1 MAFLSIGAPRRA
13 AAVSLEQLLTDGQN
27 PLRAVVDSVNA
38 NCFIA
43 DLDLTLVYRNRKANQ
58 TLRDLGPAI
67 RQAFGLSVDELLG
80 GSIHR
85 FHKDPARV
93 ERILADPQALPRAA
107 TFSFGG
113 ITLRTLISAITDS
126 AGTRHGYVV
135 IWDNVSARNSAAD
148 SAFVS
153 VESATGVLQEITQ
166 RIDRVAAMTSEQ
178 ATTAA
183 AATEQLRAAV
193 AEIARS
199 SSGASEQS
207 THAVAATVEGVQK
220 LRDLQQSTTEIGDF
234 LRLITGIAAQTN
246 MLALNATIE
255 AARAGEAGKGFAV
268 VAYEVKQLA
277 AATAGSIGDIEARI
291 AAIQRAASEGVE
303 ALERIEGLISS
314 ISESQSTVA
323 SAIEEQSAVTAEIS
337 RAIGGIADG
346 TRDTAEQTALFLSSM
361 DDVRNQTSTLHD
373 MLKES

>member
-13 AAVSLEQLLTDGQN
+13 GVVSLEQLLADELN
-27 PLRAVVDSVNA
+27 PLRATLDSLNA

-43 DLDLTLVYRNRKANQ
+43 GLDLTLVYRNRKANQ
-58 TLRDLGPAI
+58 TLGDLGPAI
-67 RQAFGLSVDELLG
+67 RQAFGLSVDQLLG

-85 FHKDPARV
+85 FHKDPARI
-93 ERILADPQALPRAA
+93 EGILADPTALPRQA

-126 AGTRHGYVV
+126 AGTRQGHVV
-135 IWDNVSARNSAAD
+135 IWDNVSERNSAAD
-148 SAFVS
+148 SAFLT
-153 VESATGVLQEITQ
+153 VESATLALHEITQ
-166 RIDRVAAMTSEQ
+166 RIDRVAARTSEQ

-183 AATEQLRAAV
+183 AATEQLRTAV
-193 AEIARS
+193 SEIARS
-199 SSGASEQS
+199 SNGASEQS
-207 THAVAATVEGVQK
+207 THAVAATLEGVQK
-220 LRDLQQSTTEIGDF
+220 LRDLQQSTAEIGDF
-234 LRLITGIAAQTN
+234 LQLITSIAAQTN

-255 AARAGEAGKGFAV
+255 AARAGAAGKGFAV

-277 AATAGSIGDIEARI
+277 GATAGSIGDIEARI

-323 SAIEEQSAVTAEIS
+323 SAIEEQSAVTAEIA
-337 RAIGGIADG
+337 RAIGAIADG
-346 TRDTAEQTALFLSSM
+346 TRDTAEQTALSLSSM

-373 MLKES
+373 MLKDS

>member
-1 MAFLSIGAPRRA
+1 
-13 AAVSLEQLLTDGQN
+13 
-27 PLRAVVDSVNA
+27 
-38 NCFIA
+38 
-43 DLDLTLVYRNRKANQ
+43 
-58 TLRDLGPAI
+58 
-67 RQAFGLSVDELLG
+67 
-80 GSIHR
+80 
-85 FHKDPARV
+85 
-93 ERILADPQALPRAA
+93 
-107 TFSFGG
+107 
-113 ITLRTLISAITDS
+113 
-126 AGTRHGYVV
+126 
-135 IWDNVSARNSAAD
+135 
-148 SAFVS
+148 
-153 VESATGVLQEITQ
+153 
-166 RIDRVAAMTSEQ
+166 
-178 ATTAA
+178 
-183 AATEQLRAAV
+183 
-193 AEIARS
+193 
-199 SSGASEQS
+199 
-207 THAVAATVEGVQK
+207 VQK
-220 LRDLQQSTTEIGDF
+220 LRDLQQSTAEIGDF

-277 AATAGSIGDIEARI
+277 GATAGSIGDIEARI

-373 MLKES
+373 MLKDS